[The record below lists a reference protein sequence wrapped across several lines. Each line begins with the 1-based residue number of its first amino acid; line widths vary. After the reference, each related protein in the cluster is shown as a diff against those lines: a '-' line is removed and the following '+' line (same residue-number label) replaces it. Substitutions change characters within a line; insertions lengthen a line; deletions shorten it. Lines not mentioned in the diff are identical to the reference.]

1 MDGDLSETGPVNNLW
16 IRGIIGGGNSKMSL
30 NMNPVMSIFGNLF
43 WQYRSRSGSLTSFQR
58 MYQRNGVSTVNRIM
72 IYLTAIILCPF
83 ISSEYVTGQE
93 NEPGKSFTIGKNGN
107 GVSFGNSR
115 RANGLRFNFNDN
127 GIEQINGLNITFWKP
142 YDNQNGTIKGGAIGI
157 WAPDA
162 GIIRGVTLGGLGTRG
177 QDVSGLMLNIVG
189 YEGPENFRGLGLGLI
204 ASGAEIQF
212 NGISVAGIVTGG
224 GDLYRGLGMSA
235 IAVGSRK
242 EFRGIALAGIVAGAG
257 ESFTGF
263 AGAPIVVGSAGDF
276 TGIAFSGLIAGTRH
290 DMFGFS
296 SAGAFIGAGN
306 NLTGIQAAGIAL
318 GARNRIKGIS
328 LGGFF
333 VAARN
338 RLSGISAAG
347 IGVGS
352 RGSIHGAAASLLFVG
367 VFNKDNNGIFEGISI
382 SPVNYIQGLLNGLTL
397 GIFNYADSVDGL
409 QIGLL
414 NYIAS
419 NPRGLQLLPFFN
431 RQFN

>member
-204 ASGAEIQF
+204 ASGA
-212 NGISVAGIVTGG
+212 
-224 GDLYRGLGMSA
+224 
-235 IAVGSRK
+235 
-242 EFRGIALAGIVAGAG
+242 G

-333 VAARN
+333 IAAGN
-338 RLSGISAAG
+338 RLSGISVAG

-367 VFNKDNNGIFEGISI
+367 VFHKEYNGIFEGISI